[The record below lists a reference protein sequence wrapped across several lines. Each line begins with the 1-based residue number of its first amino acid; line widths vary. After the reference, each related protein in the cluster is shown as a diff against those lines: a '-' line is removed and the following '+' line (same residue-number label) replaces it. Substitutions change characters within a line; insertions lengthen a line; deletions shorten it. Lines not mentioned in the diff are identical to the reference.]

1 MHLEL
6 MTVDIKLRALLEI
19 SKNPD
24 DVNIHAWV
32 AEVATAFRYAEKNIR
47 TLSYMIPAAI
57 NATMVQEQII
67 KQAIF
72 SVTGGIEEPDEV
84 SSSEGILAAII
95 KGADGGFG
103 YDLETA
109 QKKDLENSLVRFEIM
124 ASVPELYAGLQVYMS
139 AILTTAWTSFEILS
153 GDLWEAALN
162 HHPHVLSEL
171 RGNKNR
177 IYGQIRSKGGAAT
190 DNNGGSSGD
199 KSVPLQLLQQ
209 YSYNLESSMGSI
221 LRQSQ
226 SFDRL
231 EGIRAAYSMAF
242 SDDSNET
249 DEVLSRK
256 SIDSINGVRNL
267 LVHQG
272 GRIDSRYLKSV
283 SKIEGTPSGPI
294 GTQLILDGQT
304 VADMVNNLITAGYD
318 LIQAVD
324 QWVQR
329 HPDKRRTES

>member
-1 MHLEL
+1 

-19 SKNPD
+19 SKDND
-24 DVNIHAWV
+24 DVNIHEWAI
-32 AEVATAFRYAEKNIR
+32 EVTTAFRYAEKNIR

-57 NATMVQEQII
+57 NATIVQEKII

-72 SVTGGIEEPDEV
+72 SVTGGIEEPDSEN
-84 SSSEGILAAII
+84 SSRNIMNAIES
-95 KGADGGFG
+95 GSGGGLG
-103 YDLETA
+103 YNLEETLTG
-109 QKKDLENSLVRFEIM
+109 DLENSLMRFEIM
-124 ASVPELYAGLQVYMS
+124 ATVPELFAGLQVYMS
-139 AILTTAWTSFEILS
+139 AILTTAWTSFEILT
-153 GDLWEAALN
+153 GDLWESALN
-162 HHPHVLSEL
+162 HHPHILSEL

-177 IYGQIRSKGGAAT
+177 IFSQTRPKGNAAADSSGGAT
-190 DNNGGSSGD
+190 D

-209 YSYNLESSMGSI
+209 YSYNLEASMGSI

-242 SDDSNET
+242 SDDSNEI
-249 DEVLSRK
+249 DGILARK
-256 SIDSINGVRNL
+256 NIDAINGVRNL

-283 SKIEGTPSGPI
+283 SRIEGTPSGQI
-294 GTQLILDGQT
+294 GAQLLLDGQT
-304 VADMVNNLITAGYD
+304 VADMVNDLITAGYD

-329 HPDKRRTES
+329 HPDKRRTDS